1 MPMFKKRPS
10 FFRYLP
16 ISPDDRPWGL
26 FVTTAGQS
34 RSHPESA
41 GYPPDKHPS
50 AYHFDWAKGRILDE
64 FQIVHIVRGQ
74 GIFESATHGK
84 VKIKGGEALL
94 LFPGE
99 WHRYK
104 PNPQTGWDECWIGF
118 DGSIPRQLLDKK
130 TFRPA
135 APVFT
140 PDDHGNALQE
150 LYLRAIE
157 TLEHEPAGHPQIL
170 AGIAYQMLA
179 LLHALSRSSGKKTTQ
194 NDLTVRLLKIAI
206 TDHLAEKIDW
216 NEAAKSLGVSYSTM
230 RHVFRK
236 HTGLSPHQY
245 QIQQRL
251 NKARLLLNS
260 TDDSLKTIALSV
272 GFECPFH
279 FAHLF
284 KRKTGRSPGDW
295 RTAVRGG
302 NWIEKTTPQKP
313 RPRQKKQTTDP
324 SKNANE

>member
-1 MPMFKKRPS
+1 MPMFNKRPS

-16 ISPDDRPWGL
+16 ISPDDRQWGL
-26 FVTTAGQS
+26 FITTAGHS
-34 RSHPESA
+34 RSHPASA

-50 AYHFDWAKGRILDE
+50 AYHFEWAQGRILDE
-64 FQIVHIVRGQ
+64 FQIVHIVRGE
-74 GIFESATHGK
+74 GTFESANHGK
-84 VKIKGGEALL
+84 VKLKGGEALL

-104 PNPQTGWDECWIGF
+104 PNPKTGWDECWIGF
-118 DGSIPRQLLDKK
+118 DGTIPRQLFDKK
-130 TFRPA
+130 TFRPG
-135 APVFT
+135 APVFK
-140 PDDHGNALQE
+140 PEDNGNALQE
-150 LYLRAIE
+150 LYQRAIE
-157 TLEHEPAGHPQIL
+157 TLEHEPAGYPQML
-170 AGIAYQMLA
+170 AGFAYQMLA
-179 LLHALSRSSGKKTTQ
+179 ILHALSRSSGTKTTQ

-260 TDDSLKTIALSV
+260 TDGSLKTIALSV

-295 RTAVRGG
+295 RIAVRGG
-302 NWIEKTTPQKP
+302 NWIEKTSLQKP
-313 RPRQKKQTTDP
+313 RKRKQTTSR
-324 SKNANE
+324 SKITNE